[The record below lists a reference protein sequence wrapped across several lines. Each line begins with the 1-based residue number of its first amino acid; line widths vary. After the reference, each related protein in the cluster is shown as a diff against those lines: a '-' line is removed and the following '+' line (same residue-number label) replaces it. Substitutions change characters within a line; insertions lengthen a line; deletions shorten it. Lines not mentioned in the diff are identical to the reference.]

1 MLEQL
6 KVAYTVHRWVR
17 IIAGLGLLTCGIL
30 LYRISGGF
38 PPWAWRFLTQV
49 VPRLPRLWA
58 LQGPAVLL
66 PFTALVL
73 LSLTLLLAWGLVVGA
88 IGAVVR
94 NWWRGWREQQRFA
107 MEIQAALDAAT
118 GEIQRM
124 AGAAQQD
131 TEEVESPPIEPGDSG
146 SIRSATPLPGAN
158 AIAPWSAPVQEA
170 ESTARPVPI
179 PRRAH
184 VSGEQT
190 TTRTQSLRIIPQ
202 RETSEMTT
210 SDEEQDPGES
220 DIRLAVGA
228 SSDPGIKRRDDPN
241 EDSIL
246 AVQGMCHNR
255 TDLLPFGLFVV
266 ADGMGGH
273 ANGREASRLAIK
285 TISDVVMPAV
295 LRNAEGEE
303 IFTEILSEG
312 AHRAN
317 LALYQRNRQQ
327 SEDQF
332 MGTTLNAA
340 LVVGTTACVVN
351 VGDSRTY
358 LYRKGDSL
366 SQITR
371 DHSVVARLV
380 EEQAIRPEEVYTH
393 PRRNEIYRCL
403 GEHASVKVDSFTVPL
418 QVRDCL
424 LLCSDGLWE
433 MVRDPDIEQILK
445 SSRPHASQAAALL
458 TQAALNRGGVDN
470 VSVIVAYVTQAYL

>member
-6 KVAYTVHRWVR
+6 KVAYTVHQWVR
-17 IIAGLGLLTCGIL
+17 IVAGLGLLICGVL

-38 PPWAWRFLTQV
+38 PPWAWRFLAQV

-73 LSLTLLLAWGLVVGA
+73 LSLTLLLAWGLVVRA
-88 IGAVVR
+88 IVIVVR
-94 NWWRGWREQQRFA
+94 NWWLDWRERQRFA
-107 MEIQAALDAAT
+107 MEMQAALAAAT
-118 GEIQRM
+118 SEIQRM

-131 TEEVESPPIEPGDSG
+131 TEEVEPPPIEPVHSG
-146 SIRSATPLPGAN
+146 TVRSAIALPKAN
-158 AIAPWSAPVQEA
+158 APASWSASGQEA
-170 ESTARPVPI
+170 ESTARPLPV

-184 VSGEQT
+184 ASEEQT
-190 TTRTQSLRIIPQ
+190 TPISRTLRIIPP
-202 RETSEMTT
+202 RETSEMPA
-210 SDEEQDPGES
+210 SDEEQDPRES
-220 DIRLAVGA
+220 SIRLAVGA

-241 EDSIL
+241 EDSVL
-246 AVQGMCHNR
+246 AIQGMCHNR

-295 LRNAEGEE
+295 LRSAEGEE

-312 AHRAN
+312 VHRAN
-317 LALYQRNRQQ
+317 LALYQHNRQQ

-340 LVVGTTACVVN
+340 LVAGTTACVVN

-358 LYRKGDSL
+358 LYRKGDGL

-380 EEQAIRPEEVYTH
+380 EEQAIRPEDVYTH

-418 QVRDCL
+418 QVSDCL

-433 MVRDPDIEQILK
+433 MVRDPDIEQILQ
-445 SSRPHASQAAALL
+445 SSRPHASQATALL
-458 TQAALNRGGVDN
+458 TRAALNRGGVDN
-470 VSVIVAYVTQAYL
+470 VSVIVAYVTQSYL